1 MTIPFG
7 MPLAPWQAYG
17 LHQTGGTHL
26 RFHLQGSEWTSS
38 WVLPAVTINGG
49 RVPVTY
55 GLNILPVYPGRNVI
69 EAQITWMRQYGQAS
83 FTVDLGPGQSTD
95 VWYTAPLTQFH
106 VGSMGPVKQRRKGVL
121 ALTLWASIILAVC
134 VVLPISVLVFAS

>member
-1 MTIPFG
+1 
-7 MPLAPWQAYG
+7 
-17 LHQTGGTHL
+17 
-26 RFHLQGSEWTSS
+26 
-38 WVLPAVTINGG
+38 
-49 RVPVTY
+49 
-55 GLNILPVYPGRNVI
+55 
-69 EAQITWMRQYGQAS
+69 MRQYGQAS